1 MMLTHDEMFVA
12 LSIGGGIRE
21 FALNGKW
28 SSLVEPVCGTLGI
41 GVMFTSTV
49 FAKFLLVEDPL
60 LVLVTEGHETPAVLR
75 MAVPHLSWCSFV
87 LVVRDERGTYCIL
100 DPEVI
105 YGSTM
110 GTIIIII
117 GRRLWLVWWNC

>member
-1 MMLTHDEMFVA
+1 MLTHDEVFVA
-12 LSIGGGIRE
+12 LSIGGGIKE

-41 GVMFTSTV
+41 GVMFTSTI
-49 FAKFLLVEDPL
+49 FAKFLLFEDPL
-60 LVLVTEGHETPAVLR
+60 LVIVTEGHETPAVLR
-75 MAVPHLSWCSFV
+75 MAVPRLSLCSLV
-87 LVVRDERGTYCIL
+87 LVVRDDRGTDCTL

-117 GRRLWLVWWNC
+117 GRRLWLVWWKC